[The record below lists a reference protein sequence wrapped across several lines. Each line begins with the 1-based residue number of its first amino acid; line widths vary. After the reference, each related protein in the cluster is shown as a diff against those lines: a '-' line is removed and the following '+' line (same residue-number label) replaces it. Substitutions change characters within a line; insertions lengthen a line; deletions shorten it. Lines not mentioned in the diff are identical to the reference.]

1 MRGRPAS
8 WQTNCGSKFC
18 FLFFFFQDSEQRMQE
33 SKRGSSSLP
42 DMRGL
47 HRPRLGLREM
57 FFGSNSDI
65 VFIFHNNN
73 ESTSSQHLISIKL
86 ALMLLMDYANLPGL
100 LKHPRPFERGGG
112 GLGHV
117 KGTLNGFRGRDS
129 WFSEVQW
136 QQISN

>member
-1 MRGRPAS
+1 
-8 WQTNCGSKFC
+8 
-18 FLFFFFQDSEQRMQE
+18 
-33 SKRGSSSLP
+33 
-42 DMRGL
+42 
-47 HRPRLGLREM
+47 M

-65 VFIFHNNN
+65 VFIFHSNN

-86 ALMLLMDYANLPGL
+86 ALMLLMDYGNLPFFLNTRGL
-100 LKHPRPFERGGG
+100 FKGD